1 MTRAR
6 SEPDWGAIALA
17 MLERGREPAA
27 WVDAAGTVRLAT
39 ASLERLLGAAP
50 RALEGRPVAAVLTG
64 APALADGRVEREV
77 TTAAGRRLRVA
88 LEPGCEPAC
97 EPGALLRVLEVLGDL
112 PGLGAGELDY
122 AIETAPGAF
131 GRLAWVRPLGGAAL
145 EPVPAARC
153 HEALHG
159 RSEPCADCPV
169 RGGGTW
175 PRVHART
182 LAPAPGYEVVTAAPE
197 GAERVHLTVRR
208 LAEAAVHGLVEARA
222 RALARGAGLS
232 EREEAVLNRLLQ
244 GEGLADIGRA
254 LGITLRTVKFHQA
267 NLLRKLGAESRAD
280 LARVLM

>member
-6 SEPDWGAIALA
+6 TEPDWGAVALA

-27 WVDAAGTVRLAT
+27 WVDGGGTVRLAT

-50 RALEGRPVAAVLTG
+50 RALEGRPVAAVLAG
-64 APALADGRVEREV
+64 ASAPADGRVEREV

-88 LEPGCEPAC
+88 LEPGEA
-97 EPGALLRVLEVLGDL
+97 GALLRVLEVLGDL

-122 AIETAPGAF
+122 AIETGPGDF
-131 GRLAWVRPLGGAAL
+131 GRLAWVKPLGGAAL

-159 RSEPCADCPV
+159 RAEPCVDCPV
-169 RGGGTW
+169 RGGGAW
-175 PRVHART
+175 PRVHARA
-182 LAPAPGYEVVTAAPE
+182 LAPAPGYEVLTAAPD
-197 GAERVHLTVRR
+197 GAERVRLTVRR

-244 GEGLADIGRA
+244 GEGLADIGRS